1 MKIALVITRLDKGGS
16 CDVVLTLFERFIAD
30 GYDVR
35 LIYGLTRDYPDNFS
49 AISQKYG
56 NKIIYL
62 PALRREISLFW
73 DLIVLSKLSKLI
85 KEGKFDLVH
94 THTSKAGFI
103 GRLAAKICRVKIIV
117 HTPHGHVFYSYF
129 GKFKT
134 AFFIKLEKWAAKF
147 TDRII
152 TLTGLGRDEHVRLGI
167 AEAGKFLPVYCGIDL
182 TRFLSCQVDVEAER
196 KRWQIAKDDLVVGM
210 VSRLVPIKGVEYFI
224 RAIPEIK
231 KEMPRVKFLI
241 VGDGPLKEGLEKL
254 AENLGVGREI
264 IFTGNRNDIPDFM
277 AIFDV
282 YVLTSLNEGLGRT
295 LIEAMA
301 SGKCAVAT
309 RVGGVAEIVID
320 GETGILVEPKDP
332 LGLKKAIVKLLTN
345 KDLRDKMGNKAKE
358 RAKAFFGVDTMIE
371 KTEKLYQ
378 ELAGLKGIR

>member
-62 PALRREISLFW
+62 PALRREINLFW
-73 DLIVLSKLSKLI
+73 DLIALSKLSKLI

-182 TRFLSCQVDVEAER
+182 TRFLSCQIDVEAGR
-196 KRWQIAKDDLVVGM
+196 KKWQIAKDDLVVGM

-358 RAKAFFGVDTMIE
+358 RAKALFGVDTMIE

-378 ELAGLKGIR
+378 ELARLKGIR